1 MRHLMLMRHGE
12 AESIFDAKS
21 DHTRCLTE
29 FGKNQTAA
37 QAHRFAPKPNDTLLV
52 SDAMRTQQTAQILMD
67 IWRSLAP
74 DMAPTLTL
82 STKAYL
88 ADFQSYMDL
97 IGMTS
102 DDTARLW
109 VIGHNPGISEL
120 AFHLTQAYV
129 GMGTSDIAEIQL
141 DMSHWLNIGPVTG
154 QLLGHHQG
162 RTH

>member
-1 MRHLMLMRHGE
+1 MRQLMLMRHGE

-21 DHTRCLTE
+21 DHARCLTE
-29 FGKNQTAA
+29 FGKNQTTA

-67 IWRSLAP
+67 HCRSHSP
-74 DMAPTLTL
+74 DFAPTLTL
-82 STKAYL
+82 SEKAYL
-88 ADFQSYMDL
+88 SDFQSYMDL

-120 AFHLTQAYV
+120 AFHLTHAYV

-141 DMSHWLNIGPVTG
+141 DLNHWLDIGPSSG

-162 RTH
+162 HTH

>member
-1 MRHLMLMRHGE
+1 MLMRHGE

-21 DHTRCLTE
+21 DHARCLTE
-29 FGKNQTAA
+29 FGKIQTAV
-37 QAHRFAPKPNDTLLV
+37 QAHRFAPKPNDTVLV

-67 IWRSLAP
+67 HWRRHAP
-74 DMAPTLTL
+74 EMVPTLTL

-88 ADFQSYMDL
+88 ADFQSYTDL
-97 IGMTS
+97 IAMTD

-120 AFHLTQAYV
+120 AFHLTHAYV

-141 DMSHWLNIGPVTG
+141 DLNHWLDICPSSG